1 MKSGSGTPSSA
12 SSSTSPAATD
22 GSAPML
28 KVVEQTFRTDTGRQR
43 DANEDSYFAESP
55 VFAVADGMGGAQA
68 GEVASRLAAESF
80 DTIQRGT
87 ESPEAY
93 LRAIAK
99 TANARIHRLS
109 EADSSRSGMGTTFT
123 AALLEGD
130 EVGFAHVGDSR
141 AYLFRDGELKLL
153 TSDHSLV
160 EELRRQ
166 GRLTDEQAEDHPQRS
181 IITRAL
187 GPERDVEVDTMT
199 YRARPGDVYLLCS
212 DGLTTMVKEDRIAE
226 ILTKARTLDDA
237 AGTLIADANEA
248 GGRDNITVVAFR
260 VDDAE
265 APVEAEDQLTL
276 VGPAAEEAGLTAA
289 GVEAAAESKEA
300 ERTREP
306 ATARRRA
313 AVAPRP
319 RRWPRRA
326 AKVLVAVVIVAAL
339 AALAVWGARQV
350 YFLGSDSGGRLALYR
365 GVPYNL
371 PLGVNLYSEGYASPV
386 QVTSIPS
393 SRRDSAIDH
402 TLRFHD
408 DAASLLQDLQT
419 AAERRTGRQRAAA
432 NEGQGGGNQPT
443 GAGNGSKSGGNGAA
457 AGGGGGSS
465 GGGSAGG
472 GGGGARNGGGGNG

>member
-1 MKSGSGTPSSA
+1 MKAGSGTPSFA

-80 DTIQRGT
+80 DAIQRGT

-130 EVGFAHVGDSR
+130 EVGFAHVGESR
-141 AYLFRDGELKLL
+141 GYLFRDGELKLL

-212 DGLTTMVKEDRIAE
+212 DGLTTMIKDDRIAE
-226 ILTKARTLDDA
+226 ILRRSGTLDEAVDQLVPEA
-237 AGTLIADANEA
+237 TAA
-248 GGRDNITVVAFR
+248 GGRDNIPVVAFR
-260 VDDAE
+260 VAE
-265 APVEAEDQLTL
+265 AEVAAERPEDLTL

-289 GVEAAAESKEA
+289 GVEAAAE
-300 ERTREP
+300 RQ
-306 ATARRRA
+306 RA
-313 AVAPRP
+313 APRERQRARPAPRARE

-326 AKVLVAVVIVAAL
+326 AKVLAVVV
-339 AALAVWGARQV
+339 
-350 YFLGSDSGGRLALYR
+350 
-365 GVPYNL
+365 
-371 PLGVNLYSEGYASPV
+371 
-386 QVTSIPS
+386 VTVG
-393 SRRDSAIDH
+393 
-402 TLRFHD
+402 L
-408 DAASLLQDLQT
+408 
-419 AAERRTGRQRAAA
+419 
-432 NEGQGGGNQPT
+432 
-443 GAGNGSKSGGNGAA
+443 
-457 AGGGGGSS
+457 
-465 GGGSAGG
+465 
-472 GGGGARNGGGGNG
+472 